1 MSGEIHLAWVRGSG
15 EGSQSYH
22 PQSSHPVVGP
32 EAGEPEPHVCVLSF
46 QWEKLQMT
54 SSERRTIMCSVTFH
68 VIAITCVVWSLYV
81 LIDRTAEEIRQGQ
94 ATGTWSERK
103 VCPASVS

>member
-1 MSGEIHLAWVRGSG
+1 MSGEVHLAWARGSG
-15 EGSQSYH
+15 EGSWSCHQ
-22 PQSSHPVVGP
+22 QSSHPVVAP
-32 EAGEPEPHVCVLSF
+32 EAREPEPHICVLSF

-54 SSERRTIMCSVTFH
+54 SSERRKIMCSVTFH

-94 ATGTWSERK
+94 ATGTWSE
-103 VCPASVS
+103 